1 MEIHNSIIIDSWN
14 GKISGVTITC
24 TDKHVYMIFHVINYS
39 SPPQKK
45 KLKKKIKVS
54 FSKLSLYHTTL
65 GSKELKTAVFP
76 ELIF

>member
-1 MEIHNSIIIDSWN
+1 MYRQACLHD
-14 GKISGVTITC
+14 ISR
-24 TDKHVYMIFHVINYS
+24 DKLFL
-39 SPPQKK
+39 PPQKK

>member
-1 MEIHNSIIIDSWN
+1 MYRQACLHD
-14 GKISGVTITC
+14 ISR
-24 TDKHVYMIFHVINYS
+24 DKLFLPL
-39 SPPQKK
+39 PPPKK
-45 KLKKKIKVS
+45 KLKKIKVS